1 MREVTKVIEFG
12 EINRDGSYDVP
23 GYDHETWG
31 KKVERRKTSMNE
43 TFLKKVIGEMNKM
56 R

>member
-23 GYDHETWG
+23 GYDHETWE
-31 KKVERRKTSMNE
+31 KKWK
-43 TFLKKVIGEMNKM
+43 GEKLVRMKHF
-56 R
+56 